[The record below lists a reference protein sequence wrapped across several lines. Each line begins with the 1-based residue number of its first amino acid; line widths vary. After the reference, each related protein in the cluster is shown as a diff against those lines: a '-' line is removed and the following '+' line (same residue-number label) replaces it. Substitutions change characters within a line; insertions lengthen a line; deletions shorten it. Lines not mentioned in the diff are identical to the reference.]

1 MSALGGVALYM
12 TFNIAYNTLLLLV
25 IKYGSAA
32 LMYFVFSWLLYVG
45 LLKRSFRYVA
55 STVVLPLGSVAFTQ
69 KFLLG
74 VHASSFTLY
83 NGVGLVVVLL
93 GLIIYRFIGKR
104 KSSTPQQITADI
116 VEGSVNFSVVGRY
129 YEPDL
134 ELVTPKPRTA
144 AQIRSKYYQ
153 TIGLPPP
160 LPPDE

>member
-32 LMYFVFSWLLYVG
+32 LMY
-45 LLKRSFRYVA
+45 VA
-55 STVVLPLGSVAFTQ
+55 STVVLPLGSVAFTR

-74 VHASSFTLY
+74 VHASQFTLF
-83 NGVGLVVVLL
+83 NGVGLVVVLV
-93 GLIIYRFIGKR
+93 GLIIYRFVGKR
-104 KSSTPQQITADI
+104 KAKPQQITADI
-116 VEGSVNFSVVGRY
+116 VEGNVNFSVVGRY

-134 ELVTPKPRTA
+134 ELVEPRPRTA

-153 TIGLPPP
+153 TIGLPPTM
-160 LPPDE
+160 PPDE